1 MTVGSRLEREP
12 AQEAIKGFECPS
24 SNKAYN
30 DAVALFSRR
39 ELVKLAATAVPL
51 MSGRVFAAAAP
62 RVGVATE
69 SFHELPR
76 IPGKDNVDDLIAALR
91 DCGAR
96 EIDLASVNTEA
107 PSPDTGLP
115 PPPPPGPYGG
125 PAGGFTPAELEA
137 RNRAV
142 RNNLRKWRLATPAS
156 HYAELKTKFGAAG
169 IGVFAMSF
177 QHDAAFTD
185 EELDATFLHAKALGV
200 EVISSEATESMAR
213 RLAPFAEKHS
223 MMVAFR
229 NGRGLLETPAELAR
243 ALAISKR
250 FRVNLDIG
258 NFTAANQEAV
268 AYVQE
273 NHAQITHLIV
283 KDRTRNNGGDEGFGS
298 GDTPIKPV
306 MAMVRE
312 KNYPMRI
319 CVDYEYVG
327 LGSAQQEVRKCLAY
341 VGAALS

>member
-1 MTVGSRLEREP
+1 MQASAFTTSTR
-12 AQEAIKGFECPS
+12 I
-24 SNKAYN
+24 
-30 DAVALFSRR
+30 
-39 ELVKLAATAVPL
+39 
-51 MSGRVFAAAAP
+51 
-62 RVGVATE
+62 GVATE

-76 IPGKDNVDDLIAALR
+76 IPGQDNVDDLIRALK
-91 DCGAR
+91 DCGAT

-142 RNNLRKWRLATPAS
+142 RNNLRKWRLATPAT
-156 HYAELKTKFGAAG
+156 HYAELRAKFQAAG

-185 EELDATFLHAKALGV
+185 EELDATFLHAKALGL
-200 EVISSEATESMAR
+200 EVISSEATAAMAR

-223 MMVAFR
+223 LSVAFR
-229 NGRGLLETPAELAR
+229 NGRGLLETPGELSQVL
-243 ALAISKR
+243 ALSKR

-258 NFTAANQEAV
+258 NFTASNQEPV
-268 AYVQE
+268 AYLQE
-273 NHAQITHLIV
+273 NFANISHLIV
-283 KDRTRNNGGDEGFGS
+283 KDRTRNNGSNEAFGS
-298 GDTPIKPV
+298 GDTPIKPL
-306 MAMVRE
+306 MALLRE
-312 KNYPMRI
+312 KNYPIRV

-327 LGSAQQEVRKCLAY
+327 LGSARQEVRKCLAY
-341 VGAALS
+341 VKQALS